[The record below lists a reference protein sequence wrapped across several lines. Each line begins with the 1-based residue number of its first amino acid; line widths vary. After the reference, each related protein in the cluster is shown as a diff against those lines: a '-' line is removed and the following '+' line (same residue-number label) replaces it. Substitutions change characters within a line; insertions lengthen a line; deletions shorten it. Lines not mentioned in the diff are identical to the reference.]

1 MAEGKII
8 KEVRDE
14 RQLDAW
20 ESLYIENGTELTN
33 IDDPPIKRKRQE
45 NRITKGIQRISL
57 SFSRSKHQPREC
69 LPVKKGHVGM

>member
-1 MAEGKII
+1 MAMHCIDETHEMAEGKII

-33 IDDPPIKRKRQE
+33 IDDPPIKS
-45 NRITKGIQRISL
+45 SL
-57 SFSRSKHQPREC
+57 FKIALTH
-69 LPVKKGHVGM
+69 